1 MDQALDVSEGWDRPA
16 HPPSASPGAESE
28 AYKTQQWED
37 VPFWAA
43 LGVIIQVWDA
53 CCNVEILKVGDSQ
66 GSDTIR
72 GNMGSLREVQAVP
85 MTRAVGSWL
94 ELEMTAL
101 IES

>member
-1 MDQALDVSEGWDRPA
+1 MDWALGMSEGWDRPA
-16 HPPSASPGAESE
+16 HPPSASPAAESE

-37 VPFWAA
+37 VPFWAS

-53 CCNVEILKVGDSQ
+53 CCNVEILKVGESK
-66 GSDTIR
+66 GSDTQK
-72 GNMGSLREVQAVP
+72 GNTGNLREGQAVP

>member
-1 MDQALDVSEGWDRPA
+1 MDRALGVSEGWDRPA
-16 HPPSASPGAESE
+16 HPPSASPAAESE

-43 LGVIIQVWDA
+43 PGVIIQVWDA

-66 GSDTIR
+66 GSDTQK
-72 GNMGSLREVQAVP
+72 GNMANLREGQAVP
-85 MTRAVGSWL
+85 RTRAAGSWL